1 MMRRD
6 VVVIGGSLAG
16 AACARELVRLGL
28 DAIALERDRFP
39 RRKVCGG
46 FLSPGAVESLKTL
59 NVLDDVRRAGAVPVT
74 SARVRAGSAD
84 VTITFERSGLGIS
97 RDTLDQILVLRAPV
111 VQGHAVRTVH
121 RSGSGF
127 VVDDIVCGVVIDAA
141 GKLSRFS
148 KRQSADEFGVQYF
161 EAGARG
167 PVLDFW
173 FLDDAYGGGVSVE
186 GDLSNFSFL
195 VRKAALGMYLDR
207 PGCIVT
213 GPLAYDRLPG
223 DYIAIGDAAGM
234 VDPFCGEGM
243 RHALETGI
251 LAARVVA
258 NGIRR
263 NANYE
268 EMKSEYESRRERRW
282 ALRRNLGSTLRRCRN
297 WFGPAL
303 RVAPDWLLNRIWD

>member
-28 DAIALERDRFP
+28 DAVALERDRFP

-59 NVLDDVRRAGAVPVT
+59 DVLDDVRRAGAVPVT

-84 VTITFERSGLGIS
+84 VEITFERSGLGIS
-97 RDTLDQILVLRAPV
+97 RDALDQILALRAPV
-111 VQGHAVRTVH
+111 VQGHAVRTVD
-121 RSGSGF
+121 RSGSAF
-127 VVDDIVCGVVIDAA
+127 VVDDIVCGVVIDGA

-148 KRQSADEFGVQYF
+148 KPQPADEFGVQYF
-161 EAGARG
+161 EPGARG

-173 FLDDAYGGGVSVE
+173 FFDDAYGGGVSVE

-195 VRKAALGMYLDR
+195 VRKAALAKYLDR

-213 GPLAYDRLPG
+213 GPLAYNRLPG
-223 DYIAIGDAAGM
+223 EYIAIGDAAGM

-268 EMKSEYESRRERRW
+268 EIKWEYEARRQRRW
-282 ALRRNLGSTLRRCRN
+282 ALRRNLGSILRRCRN

-303 RVAPDWLLNRIWD
+303 RVAPDWIVNRIWD